1 MEFLTIITFGNYI
14 LRLTSSDTWIQSQ
27 SIGTRR
33 SQIILTRL
41 TLALLNAVI
50 FLEWF
55 WRRILKIALVIFLA
69 PKSVESKGLRKLI
82 SSYLIYE
89 SKNSPALW
97 PIFPS
102 SVSSYSNQYVGAFFS
117 MIHFSRQ
124 TKRRTV
130 QNSFLT
136 FF

>member
-14 LRLTSSDTWIQSQ
+14 LHLTSSDTWIQSQ

-55 WRRILKIALVIFLA
+55 
-69 PKSVESKGLRKLI
+69 
-82 SSYLIYE
+82 
-89 SKNSPALW
+89 
-97 PIFPS
+97 
-102 SVSSYSNQYVGAFFS
+102 
-117 MIHFSRQ
+117 
-124 TKRRTV
+124 
-130 QNSFLT
+130 
-136 FF
+136 